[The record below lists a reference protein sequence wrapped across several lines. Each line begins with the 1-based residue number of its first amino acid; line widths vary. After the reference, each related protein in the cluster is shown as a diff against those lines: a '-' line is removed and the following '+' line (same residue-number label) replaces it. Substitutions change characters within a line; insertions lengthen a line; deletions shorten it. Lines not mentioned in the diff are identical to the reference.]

1 MKHLFFCLI
10 LLSSQLSVGAEYL
23 SEQDFISQSFTNSPT
38 MKSIWLKGERQEVAK
53 EMLGHR
59 YPALRLRY
67 WMNGTKS
74 AWIMNEVGKE
84 KPITIGVTIEGDKI
98 ERVSILAYRESRGGE
113 IRHPFFTEQFVGAGL
128 KPNAD
133 LGNPV
138 DGIAGAT
145 LSVRAVTN
153 ISRFALYLS
162 ESTAS
167 EFAIGQVSQ

>member
-1 MKHLFFCLI
+1 MKHLLFYLTLFI
-10 LLSSQLSVGAEYL
+10 SQVCVGAEYI
-23 SEQDFISQSFTNSPT
+23 SEQAFIRQSFDNAPV
-38 MKSIWLKGERQEVAK
+38 MKSIWLKGDRQAVAK

-67 WMNGTKS
+67 WMDGAKS

-84 KPITIGVTIEGDKI
+84 KPITIGVTIEGNKI

-113 IRHPFFTEQFVGAGL
+113 VRHPYFTEQFVGAGL

-133 LGNPV
+133 LGKPV

-162 ESTAS
+162 ESTLGELAV
-167 EFAIGQVSQ
+167 GQISP

>member
-1 MKHLFFCLI
+1 MKFLLAGLLFFT
-10 LLSSQLSVGAEYL
+10 SQFCFGAEYI
-23 SEQDFISQSFTNSPT
+23 SENEFVRQSFASVPV

-53 EMLGHR
+53 RILGHR

-67 WMNGTKS
+67 WQSGNKS

-84 KPITIGVTIEGDKI
+84 KPITIGITIENDKI

-113 IRHPFFTEQFVGAGL
+113 IRHPYFTEQFVGAGL
-128 KPNAD
+128 DSNSG
-133 LGNPV
+133 LGAPV

-145 LSVRAVTN
+145 PSVRAVTN

-162 ESTAS
+162 ESTAG
-167 EFAIGQVSQ
+167 ELAVN